1 MNYRDETG
9 SKSTETATIAG
20 GCFWCIEAVFERI
33 EGVEKVVSGYTAGH
47 VDNPTYEQV
56 CAGLTGHTEAVQVM
70 YAPDKI
76 TYRDVLK
83 LFFAFHD
90 PTTTNRQDP
99 DIGTQYRSGVYYD
112 SLEQKGECEAVI
124 AELTADGVWN
134 DPIVTEVEAL
144 GAFFPAEEYHQQY
157 YQRNP
162 NAPYCRIIIDPKVLK
177 LREGYSSRLKPA
189 PSI

>member
-1 MNYRDETG
+1 MIQRDETG

-47 VDNPTYEQV
+47 VDDPTYEQV
-56 CAGLTGHTEAVQVM
+56 CTGLTGHTEAVQVT
-70 YAPDKI
+70 YAPDTI
-76 TYRDVLK
+76 SYRDVLK

-90 PTTTNRQDP
+90 PTTLNRQDP
-99 DIGTQYRSGVYYD
+99 DVGTQYRSGVYYD
-112 SLEQKGECEAVI
+112 SPEQKVECEAVI
-124 AELTADGVWN
+124 ANLNADGVWK
-134 DPIVTEVEAL
+134 DPIVTEVRAL
-144 GAFFPAEEYHQQY
+144 GPFFPAEEYHQQY

-162 NAPYCRIIIDPKVLK
+162 NAPYCRVIIDPKVLK
-177 LREGYSSRLKPA
+177 LREAYSSRLKPA

>member
-1 MNYRDETG
+1 MIQRDETG

-47 VDNPTYEQV
+47 VDDPTYEQV
-56 CAGLTGHTEAVQVM
+56 CTGLTGHAEAVQVT
-70 YAPDKI
+70 YAPDTI
-76 TYRDVLK
+76 SYRDVLK

-90 PTTTNRQDP
+90 PTTLNRQDP
-99 DIGTQYRSGVYYD
+99 DVGTQYRSGVYYD
-112 SLEQKGECEAVI
+112 SPEQKGECEAVI
-124 AELTADGVWN
+124 ADLTADGVWK
-134 DPIVTEVEAL
+134 DPIVTEVAAL
-144 GAFFPAEEYHQQY
+144 GPFFPAEEYHQQY

-162 NAPYCRIIIDPKVLK
+162 NAPYCRVIIDPKVLK
-177 LREGYSSRLKPA
+177 LREAYSSRLKPA